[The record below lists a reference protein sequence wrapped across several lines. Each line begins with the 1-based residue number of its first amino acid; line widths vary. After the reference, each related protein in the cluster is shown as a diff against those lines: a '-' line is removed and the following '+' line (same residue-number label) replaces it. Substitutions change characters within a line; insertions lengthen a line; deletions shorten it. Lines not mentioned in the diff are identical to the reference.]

1 MEPLFLQNFLSIR
14 MYGNPTWGAQ
24 EGFYV
29 CVSGGEGDSL
39 VMTVLGFHS
48 AKLQL
53 K

>member
-1 MEPLFLQNFLSIR
+1 

-24 EGFYV
+24 EDFYV
-29 CVSGGEGDSL
+29 CVCVGGGEGDSL
-39 VMTVLGFHS
+39 EVTVLGFHS